1 MAEKISL
8 TASQKEAVNHSAGR
22 LRVIACPGSG
32 KTEVIAH
39 RIAKLIETGE
49 RPAGIAA
56 ITFTEKAAGELKMRI
71 RRILEKEYPERAD
84 FGDMF
89 IGTIHA
95 FCLEMLRDIDPI
107 YRTYDVLD
115 GPRRVAYLS
124 KKGNYY
130 EKIGLV
136 KLKKTFGLKFYGTI
150 AEFIRSTDVM
160 ITERI
165 DRTKLTDQRFAEC
178 FARYLATLEDD
189 RYFDFPTIIGRL
201 VDILESKPESRELI
215 ASRTEHVIVDEFQDV
230 DPLQGKLLD
239 LLSLNARSVAVV
251 GDDDQGIYHWRGT
264 DVHIIRDFADKNRGE
279 CMDITLGRNFRS
291 TASIVDLSSQFIS
304 HNSKRI
310 PKKIEP
316 NPLLT
321 RKYEQGDIQAHIFDT
336 QEQELDYIVAK
347 IRELHGT
354 DFTDRSNHG
363 YSLSYSNFAVLARTN
378 DLASMVIDRLD
389 KENIPSVASSGES
402 ILGRPEVMFAIKCLA
417 YIFNDDPILHEG
429 DGIPDLR
436 NLVSEYQTVFPRNKF
451 AGADTETFANRIESV
466 RGKISAVERKGEDGN
481 DYLPGLGLQEIYHE
495 VLNALGADTFNLG
508 EVYSYN
514 LASLS
519 QAVSDYES
527 VWIRLRASEVKY
539 FFYFLRAYG
548 DSSYQDPRH
557 QDDLL
562 IDAVKIM
569 TIHKAKGLEFPVVF
583 VPDFV
588 DHRQPREP
596 TYFID
601 KNLYDAARYSGDD
614 EDKRRVYYTAIT
626 RSEKYLFLTGSS
638 HAPGKARERKM
649 HRFLQEM
656 PQEYFSGIMELVKPR
671 NGLPSRAQVAS
682 EFETSYSELTSYMR
696 CPEDFLLRNVYGFN
710 AGVPPAFGYG
720 TNVHNILNMIHREY
734 IRKGIIPSEKEIEET
749 VSRMFK
755 LRYATPKMEKN
766 MEAAAARIIKNY
778 VSIHSNDFSRILETE
793 KRFEFVLENALISGQ
808 IDLLK
813 KLDSNGDITDVEI
826 IDFKAEKKEGIYS
839 SDYDRQLRYYAIA
852 CLDSLKLR
860 PQKAT
865 VHILD
870 AEAEVDETRD
880 VDISDSSLSYTRRDI
895 AETVSRIR
903 SKKFP
908 ASPDYE
914 KCNECDYMKIC
925 PYGTR

>member
-1 MAEKISL
+1 MTEGISL
-8 TASQKEAVNHSAGR
+8 TGPQQEAVNHSAGR
-22 LRVIACPGSG
+22 MRVIACPGSG

-39 RIAKLIETGE
+39 RVARLIETGE
-49 RPAGIAA
+49 RPGGIVA
-56 ITFTEKAAGELKMRI
+56 ITFTEKAASELKTRI

-115 GPRRVAYLS
+115 GPRRVAYIA
-124 KKGNYY
+124 KGENYFGR
-130 EKIGLV
+130 IGLV
-136 KLKKTFGLKFYGTI
+136 RLQKSQESGFFETVAK
-150 AEFIRSTDVM
+150 FIRSADVM
-160 ITERI
+160 ITEGI
-165 DRTKLTDQRFAEC
+165 DQGRLTDRRFADC
-178 FARYLATLEDD
+178 FSNYLHILDED
-189 RYFDFPTIIGRL
+189 RYFDFPTIVRRL
-201 VDILESKPESRELI
+201 VDELEKNSGSRLLI
-215 ASRTEHVIVDEFQDV
+215 APRTEHIIVDEFQDV
-230 DPLQGKLLD
+230 DPLQGRLLD
-239 LLSLNARSVAVV
+239 LLSVNTRSIAVV

-264 DVHIIRDFADKNRGE
+264 DVHIIREFADESRGG
-279 CMDITLGRNFRS
+279 CRDITLGRNFRS

-321 RKYEQGDIQAHIFDT
+321 REYEQGDIQTQIFDT
-336 QEQELDYIVAK
+336 QENELDYIVGK

-354 DFTDRSNHG
+354 DFTDRSNRR
-363 YSLSYSNFAVLARTN
+363 YSLSYSDFAVLTRTN

-402 ILGRPEVMFAIKCLA
+402 ILERPEVKFAIKCLA
-417 YIFNDDPILHEG
+417 YIFNADPILREG
-429 DGIPDLR
+429 GGIPDLR
-436 NLVSEYQTVFPRNKF
+436 NLVSEYQTVFSREKF
-451 AGADTETFANRIESV
+451 AGADAEEFANRMKSV
-466 RGKISAVERKGEDGN
+466 RGKISAIEGKGEDGN

-495 VLNALGADTFNLG
+495 VLNALGADKFNLG

-562 IDAVKIM
+562 IDAVRIM

-588 DHRQPREP
+588 DHRRPREL
-596 TYFID
+596 TLFVD

-614 EDKRRVYYTAIT
+614 EDERRVYYTAIT

-638 HAPGKARERKM
+638 HAPGKVRERKV

-656 PQEYFSGIMELVKPR
+656 PREYFTGIMELVKPR
-671 NGLPSRAQVAS
+671 SGLPSRAQVAS

-734 IRKGIIPSEKEIEET
+734 IRKGIIPGEKEIEET

-755 LRYATPKMEKN
+755 LRYATRNMEKN

-793 KRFEFVLENALISGQ
+793 KRFEFVLGNALISGQ

-813 KLDSNGDITDVEI
+813 KLDSNGNITDVEI

-870 AEAEVDETRD
+870 AEEEVDETRD
-880 VDISDSSLSYTRRDI
+880 VDISDSSLSSTRQDI
-895 AETVSRIR
+895 AGTVSRIR

-908 ASPDYE
+908 ASPDHE
-914 KCNECDYMKIC
+914 KCKECDYMKIC
-925 PYGTR
+925 PYRAK